1 MSKRGHHH
9 KKMLPMFAIGFY
21 PVGMSADHP
30 YAVDLW
36 KVFAARDRLRHMLM
50 GWSSKQIEETSTDM
64 GFILFCEAFRMHEK
78 ALNARDW
85 DSIDVTLHQL
95 WRAFEEYDR
104 QHRSKSRK
112 RFSMLE
118 ARRDYGAEGG
128 RKIRKTLSGEERPQE
143 YHPDNIIRDYDA
155 LIQEKSR
162 PFVVKHLA
170 NKYKVAPNTINKM
183 LSNNGRGTRQSKKQ
197 DNHTKK

>member
-1 MSKRGHHH
+1 MSGRGHHH
-9 KKMLPMFAIGFY
+9 KKMVPMFAMVFY
-21 PVGMSADHP
+21 PPGMSADHP
-30 YAVDLW
+30 YAVDLE
-36 KVFAARDRLRHMLM
+36 KVFAARDRLRHQLV
-50 GWSSKQIEETSTDM
+50 GWSSKQIEETSTDL
-64 GFILFCEAFRMHEK
+64 GFFLVCEAFRMHEN

-85 DSIDVTLHQL
+85 GSIDVTFHQL
-95 WRAFEEYDR
+95 WRAFQEYDR
-104 QHRSKSRK
+104 LQLSKFRK
-112 RFSMLE
+112 RFSILK

-162 PFVVKHLA
+162 PLVVRCLA
-170 NKYKVAPNTINKM
+170 KKYKVTRNTINKM